1 MRPIHHFLQL
11 PSAMPGL
18 THGFVGREERRQE
31 RERPW
36 SGLRQDGTDIPVDRL
51 YENEGSQSFQSGL
64 RTLRKG
70 VPHVTEYQRK
80 NGITRADRGLHWAG
94 SQGSGSLCLFYLQH

>member
-1 MRPIHHFLQL
+1 
-11 PSAMPGL
+11 MPGP
-18 THGFVGREERRQE
+18 THRFVGAGGEDE

-36 SGLRQDGTDIPVDRL
+36 SGLRHDGTDIPVGRL
-51 YENEGSQSFQSGL
+51 YEDEGSQSFQSKL

-70 VPHVTEYQRK
+70 ALHVPEYQR
-80 NGITRADRGLHWAG
+80 NNRTTGDDRGLHRAG